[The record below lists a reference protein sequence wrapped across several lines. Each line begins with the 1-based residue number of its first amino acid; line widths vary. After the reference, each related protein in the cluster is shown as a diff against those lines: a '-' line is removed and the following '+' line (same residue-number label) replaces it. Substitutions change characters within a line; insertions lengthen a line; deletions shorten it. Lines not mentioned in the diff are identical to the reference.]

1 MLEQLGNILTALR
14 EFGGIPFTI
23 ITVIFTLSV
32 IITPFAI
39 LSIHKYV
46 KDIRDQSIT
55 MNYMFFTLFFNDD
68 GTLKY
73 TYDGNSGVDVE
84 IDDTKEDEK

>member
-1 MLEQLGNILTALR
+1 MFEQLGNILTALR

-73 TYDGNSGVDVE
+73 NYDGNHGVGVE
-84 IDDTKEDEK
+84 IDDTEEEKE